1 MVCVSHLVLNAKEM
15 FSRQYC
21 LRMPKSL
28 VFTLRI
34 VPLGGHLEGASI
46 SVGLPSGSGINVPG
60 RRDRNA
66 FRFDTGLRHELE
78 NC

>member
-1 MVCVSHLVLNAKEM
+1 MDGLRFSSGAQCKGDVLKAVLSQNAKVAGVHVKE
-15 FSRQYC
+15 
-21 LRMPKSL
+21 
-28 VFTLRI
+28 
-34 VPLGGHLEGASI
+34 PLGGHLEGASI

-60 RRDRNA
+60 RRNRNV